1 MSNTLTAFTPELWTP
16 TQQLTF
22 LKENVAIALM
32 DTKYEE
38 VLYEGDK
45 IHKPY
50 GSYPRLQTY
59 TKGTD
64 ITVKDISATDDSI
77 TVDTTEVASFY
88 VDNIDKIQNKYD
100 AIQENATIAGRQLSN
115 GIDQASVNT
124 MYSNAGTTL
133 TNADLGGSSTVGI
146 ELGTSNISSIFTVSN
161 RALLSLLRN
170 DPNKFAL
177 IGPRTLET
185 LQNSISNRET
195 TFGDTVG
202 MNGKVGDRFGFD
214 LRISNNLKYSASLVT
229 SAAIADTETITIN
242 GVTFTADANGAAV
255 GAGHFSIGANNDAAV
270 ANLILAINGTG
281 TPGVTTY
288 IDLSAEDRQK
298 LEAFGVV
305 AVDGGSAD
313 SIDITGYGD
322 IVVSEAMGE
331 AANVWGS
338 QLQYLIMG
346 IKKAGTLIVQK
357 YPNVEFRDAELRL
370 GKYVHPWTLFGQGVW
385 TRNKDSL
392 VAVKIDASNWV

>member
-1 MSNTLTAFTPELWTP
+1 MANTITAFTPELWTP

-50 GSYPRLQTY
+50 GSYPRVQTY

-64 ITVKDISATDDSI
+64 ISVKDISATDDSI
-77 TVDTTEVASFY
+77 TVDTTKVASFY
-88 VDNIDKIQNKYD
+88 VDDIDRIQNKYD

-133 TNADLGGSSTVGI
+133 TDADLGGSSTAGI
-146 ELGTSNISSIFTVSN
+146 ALSSSNVSSIFTVSN

-229 SAAIADTETITIN
+229 SANIADTETIVIN

-281 TPGVTTY
+281 TPAVGTY

-298 LEAFGVV
+298 LEAFDIT

-322 IVVSEAMGE
+322 IVVSETMDE

-338 QLQYLIMG
+338 QTQYLMMG

-357 YPNVEFRDAELRL
+357 YPNVEFRDAQLRL